1 MDQDILA
8 TKIKKSSIV
17 KQLRKIPANNTI
29 LNMAETFVIIIL
41 PLAHTVNSVVTG
53 GCCEQLRGGDQPGG
67 AAAGGER
74 VHLLHHPAR
83 ARELQPPRPGRY
95 TRRYC
100 DIFIILTVGW
110 GQILD
115 TQLYPCSFVHATH
128 IILLIVFSWVRTATA
143 TATAGT
149 TAPPSP
155 TTQSTSGPSSSSM
168 TSTSRR

>member
-1 MDQDILA
+1 
-8 TKIKKSSIV
+8 
-17 KQLRKIPANNTI
+17 
-29 LNMAETFVIIIL
+29 MAETFVIIIL

-100 DIFIILTVGW
+100 DIFILTVGW

-115 TQLYPCSFVHATH
+115 TQL
-128 IILLIVFSWVRTATA
+128 L
-143 TATAGT
+143 
-149 TAPPSP
+149 
-155 TTQSTSGPSSSSM
+155 
-168 TSTSRR
+168 

>member
-100 DIFIILTVGW
+100 DIFILTVGW
-110 GQILD
+110 GQILY
-115 TQLYPCSFVHATH
+115 LYLNTHVQATH
-128 IILLIVFSWVRTATA
+128 TILLIVFSWVRTATA

-168 TSTSRR
+168 TSISRR